1 MADADRRCSWAAKG
15 KALANITIRPGRLSD
30 VPDEA
35 ALNRAVSWC
44 YDERNTL
51 AEYHDDAYEPSS
63 VIVAE
68 AAGEIVGKLELFI
81 AWKSNQGKFGLI
93 RRFVIAPGW
102 RGQGVGKQMLDA
114 AVAHAQ
120 AEECAFVELSVDV
133 TNPFAHALYARE
145 GFVEDRVE
153 VLMRKP
159 LGAAGVASAYP
170 REAP

>member
-1 MADADRRCSWAAKG
+1 M
-15 KALANITIRPGRLSD
+15 NITIRPGRLSD

-35 ALNRAVSWC
+35 RLNRDVDWC

-68 AAGEIVGKLELFI
+68 HEGDLVGKLELFI
-81 AWKSNQGKFGLI
+81 AWKSNHGKFGLI

-102 RGQGVGKQMLDA
+102 RGKGVGKQMLDFA
-114 AVAHAQ
+114 SQRAQ
-120 AEECAFVELSVDV
+120 EDGCAFLELSVDV
-133 TNPFAHALYARE
+133 TNPYAHALYARE

-159 LGAAGVASAYP
+159 LNGEDAASAYP

>member
-1 MADADRRCSWAAKG
+1 ME
-15 KALANITIRPGRLSD
+15 LTIRPGRLSD

-35 ALNRAVSWC
+35 RLNRDVDWC
-44 YDERNTL
+44 YDEHETL

-68 AAGEIVGKLELFI
+68 SDGEIVGKLELFI
-81 AWKSNQGKFGLI
+81 AWKSSHGKFALI

-102 RGQGVGKQMLDA
+102 RGKGVGKQMLDA
-114 AVAHAQ
+114 VTEHAR
-120 AEECAFVELSVDV
+120 EEGCTFVELSVDV

-153 VLMRKP
+153 VLMRRP
-159 LGAAGVASAYP
+159 LVDSDVASKYP